1 MSELTL
7 THKKYLSLLLLVFQG
22 SAHALLIRY
31 SQVRL
36 HSAPHPHVL
45 LGGGFPVISYLG
57 RILEMA
63 AVDPW
68 DVIAKIK
75 ERKSTS

>member
-1 MSELTL
+1 
-7 THKKYLSLLLLVFQG
+7 VN
-22 SAHALLIRY
+22 
-31 SQVRL
+31 
-36 HSAPHPHVL
+36 
-45 LGGGFPVISYLG
+45 SYLG
-57 RILEMA
+57 WILEMA